1 MTDEMIM
8 IDSDEAA
15 KRGTVEGWISRHG
28 RFYGDCESAARH
40 DGCTHVYCGYCN
52 SLIPKSGL
60 TICKDCEE
68 KKAIERYNAMTRKEW
83 DRETPIYSE
92 EHDEYFFSEYAL
104 NDFMESHECSIES
117 LRLIICEPN
126 RFRKLD
132 DSFFDDDLPAGEE
145 LPEDL
150 GRAIDNLNAIIDM
163 LPPVSWSPGKYA
175 ADLESV

>member
-1 MTDEMIM
+1 MTEKMIL

-15 KRGTVEGWISRHG
+15 KRGTVEGWISRNG

-68 KKAIERYNAMTRKEW
+68 KKAIERYNAMPRKTW
-83 DRETPIYSE
+83 DRETPLYSE
-92 EHDEYFFSEYAL
+92 SNDEYFQDEDDL
-104 NDFMESHECSIES
+104 NDFIEEHECSIES

-126 RFRKLD
+126 RFRMLD
-132 DSFFDDDLPAGEE
+132 FSFFEDDTVDDGELPAE
-145 LPEDL
+145 LEA
-150 GRAIDNLNAIIDM
+150 AIDVLNAVVES

-175 ADLESV
+175 ADL

>member
-1 MTDEMIM
+1 MTDEMIL
-8 IDSDEAA
+8 IDSDESA

-28 RFYGDCESAARH
+28 RFYGDCESAARY
-40 DGCTHVYCGYCN
+40 DGCTHVYCEYCN
-52 SLIPKSGL
+52 SPIPKRGL

-68 KKAIERYNAMTRKEW
+68 KRDIEKYNAMPRKAW

-92 EHDEYFFSEYAL
+92 EHDEYFFSEDAL
-104 NDFMESHECSIES
+104 NDFVEDNECSIES
-117 LRLIICEPN
+117 MLLIICEPN

-132 DSFFDDDLPAGEE
+132 DSFFDDDLLYGEE

-150 GRAIDNLNAIIDM
+150 GRAIDNLNAVIET

-175 ADLESV
+175 ADL